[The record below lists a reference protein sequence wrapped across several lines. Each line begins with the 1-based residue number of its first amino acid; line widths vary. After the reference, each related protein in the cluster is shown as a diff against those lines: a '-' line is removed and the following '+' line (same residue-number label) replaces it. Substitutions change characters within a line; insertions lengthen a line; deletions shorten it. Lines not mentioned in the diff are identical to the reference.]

1 MLDGTAADS
10 TPLTDGTRANIRA
23 GRNQRG
29 LCCPGTHT
37 LIRSTPG
44 AGTSA
49 ARLPP
54 SPSSATRAQA
64 PRGSALPPRPD
75 RQTLATSAHRAAESS
90 TAHDVAERR
99 ALVAAWAPR
108 SRVVVSTA
116 RVCARTRTTL
126 RRLPPRAAREPPGPG
141 ATTDLQASAVMPPSL
156 QHGDPGGRRSTSL
169 PKARD
174 VGGCKGVYTSKQ
186 SHRVPGLAHSSQF
199 FWFLGSALRW
209 QVVERAVRGSDAPA
223 PEHPAEADGALRP
236 CEER

>member
-1 MLDGTAADS
+1 M
-10 TPLTDGTRANIRA
+10 RA

-108 SRVVVSTA
+108 SRVVASTA
-116 RVCARTRTTL
+116 RVCAGRRTTL

-156 QHGDPGGRRSTSL
+156 QHGDPGGPRSTSL

-174 VGGCKGVYTSKQ
+174 VGGCKGIYTSKA
-186 SHRVPGLAHSSQF
+186 SPACEDWRIRVSFFVSWVGAALASC
-199 FWFLGSALRW
+199 GAGGAR
-209 QVVERAVRGSDAPA
+209 VRC
-223 PEHPAEADGALRP
+223 P
-236 CEER
+236 CA